1 MWKVLP
7 YILFITIR
15 QITKLQQLLCY
26 TQKKLPLAININMY
40 KCSLKVHTW
49 EQYGFGEAE
58 LLLTKC
64 TVVLVA
70 TSWWPDYN
78 CLKKMYLSTLWRD
91 NNSVWKLLQK
101 QPCSWLQTPQ
111 LILCWISKLCS
122 LMLFEGPC
130 TTLIIQNF
138 KWPTGFCFSKK
149 QRLLN
154 WYGSR
159 DGD

>member
-78 CLKKMYLSTLWRD
+78 CLKKCIWA
-91 NNSVWKLLQK
+91 
-101 QPCSWLQTPQ
+101 
-111 LILCWISKLCS
+111 LCEETITV
-122 LMLFEGPC
+122 FESS
-130 TTLIIQNF
+130 F
-138 KWPTGFCFSKK
+138 KSNHAAGYK
-149 QRLLN
+149 RHN
-154 WYGSR
+154 
-159 DGD
+159 